1 MNTKNTISLDLNA
14 LDAQIEKR
22 AQEPD
27 IPNLPVGTTIDLSK
41 LEKMHQE
48 LQHLLMEEKEL
59 KAKKKRITDRFKDL
73 MPKGTTGLIH
83 GTEVAFWK
91 ESASR
96 AVDYKLLEEEYPE
109 IYMQVVSIRKSN
121 SLKFT

>member
-96 AVDYKLLEEEYPE
+96 AVDYKLLEEEYPD